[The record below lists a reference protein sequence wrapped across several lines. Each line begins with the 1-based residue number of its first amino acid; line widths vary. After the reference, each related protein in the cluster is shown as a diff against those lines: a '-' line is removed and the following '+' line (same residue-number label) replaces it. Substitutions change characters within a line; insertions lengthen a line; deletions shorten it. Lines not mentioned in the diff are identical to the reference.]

1 MLPVSRTPVENV
13 WAQTLVLRLTWL
25 AGRRGAEKMIM
36 VCMLGRS
43 RRVEDDIEQHPTG
56 DDHDS
61 GLDGQELCRARCKL
75 WLDVL
80 VHGHAQ
86 SEWQR

>member
-36 VCMLGRS
+36 VCMLVREEC
-43 RRVEDDIEQHPTG
+43 RLPEEPRWLTFQNLYNFNTVMEVIDDFQF
-56 DDHDS
+56 S
-61 GLDGQELCRARCKL
+61 
-75 WLDVL
+75 V
-80 VHGHAQ
+80 
-86 SEWQR
+86 